1 MFLERLSAFAYLFR
15 CEAEM
20 FFTESRKISLGRKSV
35 YSCKFGKR
43 DIGIMQVVFYV
54 LPSAAVEPHVCIF
67 IEESLE
73 PAVER
78 GYAAIGFARELGGR
92 TDRFVV
98 LENEFPEIGIFAQYG
113 IKECRKLFFRVVSPE
128 EKHEFFFFPGIE
140 MIAVKTV
147 RKTLFEKIGK
157 LGYAVV
163 HLQFVE
169 IVPGIGHVPHQ
180 QIGGETMAKRRMSI
194 HIAGNKLGMCVGEH
208 MHLHFRRRKHY
219 IAIFQYPAF
228 IKPFGYRSR
237 TFDRKDKH
245 RNRPGQYARF
255 AFFQFIIPETFLI
268 GIRKV
273 IYAGSMFVLI
283 V

>member
-1 MFLERLSAFAYLFR
+1 
-15 CEAEM
+15 
-20 FFTESRKISLGRKSV
+20 
-35 YSCKFGKR
+35 
-43 DIGIMQVVFYV
+43 
-54 LPSAAVEPHVCIF
+54 
-67 IEESLE
+67 
-73 PAVER
+73 
-78 GYAAIGFARELGGR
+78 
-92 TDRFVV
+92 
-98 LENEFPEIGIFAQYG
+98 
-113 IKECRKLFFRVVSPE
+113 
-128 EKHEFFFFPGIE
+128 

-169 IVPGIGHVPHQ
+169 IVPCIGHVPHQ